1 MVGLLAH
8 ALHYLLVVLG
18 LAGVAWLLLPQVHAV
33 ARGSRRTTFRPPA
46 TPSEHEQRVAALR
59 EAVEN
64 GHLTTPAETTR
75 ARTRDARD
83 PSLWRVLAVASSVAA
98 AGVHAAVFPH
108 HLDQSVVVGLFFL
121 AVTLAQAAWACLV
134 TLDATDDRLLLAG
147 ILGSLG
153 LIVLWAFSRTVGIA
167 WFGLGREAVG
177 AWDVASGIW
186 ELVVVA
192 ACLVGLRRPRN
203 ERALVMGDLGRPA
216 WAWVLTSG
224 LVLVVLTLTVSHN

>member
-1 MVGLLAH
+1 MGGLLAH
-8 ALHYLLVVLG
+8 AVHYLLVVLG

-46 TPSEHEQRVAALR
+46 TPSEHEERVAALR
-59 EAVEN
+59 TAVEN
-64 GHLTTPAETTR
+64 RSLTSPAESAGSRPT
-75 ARTRDARD
+75 ARD
-83 PSLWRVLAVASSVAA
+83 SSLWRVLAVTSSVAA

-108 HLDQSVVVGLFFL
+108 HLDESTVVGTFFL
-121 AVTLAQAAWACLV
+121 AVTLAQAAWACLM

-153 LIVLWAFSRTVGIA
+153 LVALWAFSRTVGVS
-167 WFGLGREAVG
+167 WLGLGREGVG

-192 ACLVGLRRPRN
+192 GCLVGLRRPRS
-203 ERALVMGDLGRPA
+203 ERALVMGDLGRLA

-224 LVLVVLTLTVSHN
+224 VVLVVLTLTVSHN